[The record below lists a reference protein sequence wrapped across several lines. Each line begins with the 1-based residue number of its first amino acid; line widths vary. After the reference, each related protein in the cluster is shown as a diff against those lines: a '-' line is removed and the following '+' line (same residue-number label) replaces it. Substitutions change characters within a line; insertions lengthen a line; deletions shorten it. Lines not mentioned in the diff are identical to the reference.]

1 MDIEYLKEDFA
12 FMTEFVKA
20 LAGEGSVV
28 TDEALRYLFGAERD
42 YIEEYYHTIDRK
54 YGSFGSFLRD
64 GLKLT
69 VNDIQKLRSRY
80 LI

>member
-1 MDIEYLKEDFA
+1 M
-12 FMTEFVKA
+12 
-20 LAGEGSVV
+20 V

-42 YIEEYYHTIDRK
+42 YIEEYNHTIDCK

-69 VNDIQKLRSRY
+69 VNDIQKLQSQY
-80 LI
+80 LT